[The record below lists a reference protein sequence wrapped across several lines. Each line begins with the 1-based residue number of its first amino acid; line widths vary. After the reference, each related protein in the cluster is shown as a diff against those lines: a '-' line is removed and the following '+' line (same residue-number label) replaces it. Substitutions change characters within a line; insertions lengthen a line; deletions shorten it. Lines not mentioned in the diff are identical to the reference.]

1 MPEVVFNSKPCNAVV
16 FPAVKFAVFILAP
29 HEKTAQCHCNI
40 SACNA
45 SNQSRHKDKVF
56 PFNAIN
62 CLNIKLD
69 AFIIP
74 GVRKLKNNLIVCV
87 AVLSIRVNIRNG
99 PYKRIDR
106 LYKGSII
113 VVHPATMKNVLTLYL
128 NVDVHIVDRNAA
140 IEAAHAGEA
149 GKGFAVFASSKQ
161 SGGFFYLGEDMHA
174 GTDPNNTG
182 TDPNNILFQTLS
194 SPWGSVPL
202 CKNG

>member
-1 MPEVVFNSKPCNAVV
+1 MLEVVFNSKLCNAVV

-62 CLNIKLD
+62 CLNIKFD

-74 GVRKLKNNLIVCV
+74 GVRKVKNNLIVCV

-99 PYKRIDR
+99 PYKRMTDFAKAA
-106 LYKGSII
+106 LLSF
-113 VVHPATMKNVLTLYL
+113 TL
-128 NVDVHIVDRNAA
+128 
-140 IEAAHAGEA
+140 
-149 GKGFAVFASSKQ
+149 
-161 SGGFFYLGEDMHA
+161 
-174 GTDPNNTG
+174 P
-182 TDPNNILFQTLS
+182 P
-194 SPWGSVPL
+194 
-202 CKNG
+202 

>member
-1 MPEVVFNSKPCNAVV
+1 MLEVVFNSKPCNAVV

-62 CLNIKLD
+62 CLNIKFD

-74 GVRKLKNNLIVCV
+74 GVRKVKNNLIVCV

-99 PYKRIDR
+99 PYKRMTDFA
-106 LYKGSII
+106 K
-113 VVHPATMKNVLTLYL
+113 
-128 NVDVHIVDRNAA
+128 AA
-140 IEAAHAGEA
+140 LLS
-149 GKGFAVFASSKQ
+149 F
-161 SGGFFYLGEDMHA
+161 
-174 GTDPNNTG
+174 
-182 TDPNNILFQTLS
+182 TLS
-194 SPWGSVPL
+194 P
-202 CKNG
+202 